1 MSPVATDC
9 IIVGRLRRLSAEL
22 HPQAKSVNSSLLAPD
37 VQGRVDI
44 TRTFTGQELNTEY
57 LFGLFANIAAAPNEF
72 TLLGIPL
79 AYEITHFAAS
89 QNIASAS
96 TRYGL
101 LRSLS
106 HAQSS

>member
-1 MSPVATDC
+1 MPLLPHRTVQSLH
-9 IIVGRLRRLSAEL
+9 RFSADFL
-22 HPQAKSVNSSLLAPD
+22 AQAKSVNSSLLAPD

-57 LFGLFANIAAAPNEF
+57 LFGLFANIAASPDEF
-72 TLLGIPL
+72 TLLGVPL

-96 TRYGL
+96 TRYD
-101 LRSLS
+101 LS
-106 HAQSS
+106 SELAIESVEHC